1 MALASPFRTLVLAIS
16 LWAASPADAK
26 GTDGRTIVTTEAPA
40 EFAVLE
46 RPRELLVDLYFGN
59 RKIGET
65 WIVARPGSFRFRDP
79 AEVMKLVPDLKP
91 VSGLAQTL
99 AGDLDTHA
107 GAACSEGQSQGC
119 GRLEPQTVGAI
130 FDEQRFRLDLFVN
143 PEFLGVAGSSAGYLP
158 SPVRALSFTSSIG
171 GALAG
176 STTGRTNYNIQNRTI
191 VGFGNARIR
200 SDSSIASG
208 LGIVVDDLVAEV
220 DTKRH
225 RYSGGLFWAP
235 GVDLTGRRRI
245 AGLGFTTQ
253 FDTREDSKSLEATPL
268 VVFLRQASRVE
279 VLIDGRLVTSQT
291 YDAGNR
297 SIDVSSMP
305 DGSYPVV
312 LRIRE
317 PDGSVRDERRFFV
330 KNAAIAPLGE
340 QVYFAYAGL
349 LANTRANR
357 PISLSKTLYYQVGT
371 ARRLNEALAVDVAVL
386 GTKDD
391 AIGQAGAWLLTDIA
405 RVRAA
410 ALASV
415 DGDKGLLFQLGSA
428 GAGPLN
434 FSFDLRRVWSPS
446 GEPLI
451 PLPNYVDTF
460 GSTPLIGGQ
469 SVSGSYA
476 QASGSVSLAIGDA
489 LVGVTGTYRRDR
501 GAKAD
506 YGIGP
511 SLSWPVIN
519 RGGLQVVLAADAQR
533 SRETT
538 AAFGGV
544 RVFFSRGSFSTL
556 STTGYASVQSRG
568 GRDAA
573 RNVGSFSAQWSHFD
587 DDRTQLGA
595 EAAVQRDV
603 QTTVARASAR
613 ADTRLGSARVDV
625 LHNLEGRGGTQY
637 GLSFQTGLASGG
649 RVFGLGG
656 RDLNQS
662 AIIASLDGSSEA
674 AFDVLVDDVVRG
686 RLGAGSRLPIFLEGY
701 RSYRVRL
708 RPIAGSAVAFD
719 GAEKLVTV
727 YPGNVQQVRWTADR
741 LVTVFGQAVDQDGKP
756 LVDAFIAV
764 ARGIGQTD
772 ANGYFEIDASLGDT
786 LVLTSAAGTA
796 CKVPLAGLETASD
809 YARVGRVICK

>member
-1 MALASPFRTLVLAIS
+1 MQRAAAFQAFILALSLLA
-16 LWAASPADAK
+16 ADSAEAK
-26 GTDGRTIVTTEAPA
+26 GTDGRTIVMTEVPT
-40 EFAVLE
+40 EFAALE
-46 RPRELLVDLYFGN
+46 RPRELLVDLYFGSK
-59 RKIGET
+59 KIGET

-79 AEVMKLVPDLKP
+79 SEVLKLVPDLKP
-91 VSGLAQTL
+91 TPQLAEGL

-107 GAACSEGQSQGC
+107 GVACAEGQTQGC
-119 GRLEPQTVGAI
+119 GRLEPRTVGAI

-143 PEFLGVAGSSAGYLP
+143 PEFLEIAGSSPGYLP
-158 SPVRALSFTSSIG
+158 VPVRALSFTSSIG

-176 STTGRTNYNIQNRTI
+176 STTRRTNYNVQNRTI
-191 VGFGNARIR
+191 VGFGNARLR
-200 SDSSIASG
+200 TDSSVASG
-208 LGIVVDDLVAEV
+208 LGLVVDDLVAEV
-220 DTKRH
+220 DTRRH

-253 FDTREDSKSLEATPL
+253 FDTREDSQGLEATPL

-291 YDAGNR
+291 YEAGNR
-297 SIDVSSMP
+297 SIDVSSLP

-312 LRIRE
+312 LRVRE

-340 QVYFAYAGL
+340 PVYFAYAGL

-371 ARRLNEALAVDVAVL
+371 AWRLNEVLAVDLAVL
-386 GTKDD
+386 GTKDK
-391 AIGQAGAWLLTDIA
+391 AIGQAGAWLFTDVA

-410 ALASV
+410 ALASLN
-415 DGDKGLLFQLGSA
+415 GDKGLLLQLGSA
-428 GAGPLN
+428 GAGALN
-434 FSFDLRRVWSPS
+434 FSFDLRRVWSRS
-446 GEPLI
+446 GQPLI

-469 SVSGSYA
+469 SSSGSYA
-476 QASGSVSLAIGDA
+476 QASGSVSLAIGEA
-489 LVGVTGTYRRDR
+489 LVGITGTYRRDR

-511 SLSWPVIN
+511 SISWPVIN
-519 RGGLQVVLAADAQR
+519 RGGIQVVLAADAQR

-568 GRDAA
+568 GRDRG

-587 DDRTQLGA
+587 EDRSQLGL

-603 QTTVARASAR
+603 ETTVARANAR
-613 ADTRLGSARVDV
+613 ADTRLGNARADV

-637 GLSFQTGLASGG
+637 GLSFQTGVASSG
-649 RVFGLGG
+649 RAIELGG

-662 AIIASLDGSSEA
+662 AIIASLDGSSDA
-674 AFDVLVDDVVRG
+674 AFDVLVDDAVRG
-686 RLGAGSRLPIFLEGY
+686 RVGAGSRLPIFLEAY

-708 RPIAGSAVAFD
+708 RPLAGSAVAFD
-719 GAEKLVTV
+719 GAEKLITV
-727 YPGNVQQVRWTADR
+727 YPGNVQQVRWTADKV
-741 LVTVFGQAVDQDGKP
+741 VTVFGQAVDQGGKP
-756 LVDAFIAV
+756 LVDASIAL

-772 ANGYFEIDASLGDT
+772 ANGFFQVDASLGET
-786 LVLTSAAGTA
+786 LVLTSAAGGT
-796 CKVPLAGLETASD
+796 CKVPLAGLEAGSD